1 MPGRETRPSGA
12 AARGGARAS
21 IIDIGAYVPRLRLD
35 RQRIGDAWGMAMGTG
50 EKAVANW
57 DEDSITMGI
66 EAGLDCLGARD
77 TSAVDM
83 CVLATTTA
91 PYLEKQSATVVAT
104 ALDLGRRV
112 RTADVTG
119 TLRAGTTALQIAQDA
134 IAAGSARQALVTV
147 ADDRLARPQSLLE
160 NSFGDAAA
168 AFLLGPA
175 GSDGAI
181 AEIEWSG
188 SVHNETVE
196 YWRNPGD
203 RFVAEWEDRFIRQA
217 GYLPVMSEAITSA
230 LEDADL
236 KPADFDTVVVYP
248 LDAKSARGL
257 VRDLGFEDQVL
268 ADDLG
273 TKVGN
278 CGAAQV
284 PLEVVS
290 VLETA
295 APGQRILV
303 AGYGDGA
310 DVLVL
315 RVTDAIR
322 RWKRRRGVA
331 GHVASSR
338 QLANYAAYIGTKQLM
353 ETEAASRRLEYASP
367 PQMRRDRASVLGR
380 YGQRCRACQTVQF
393 PFQRVCAV
401 CSAKDDFE
409 VQRVAAKG
417 VLFTFTIDIL
427 MPSPVPP
434 TIMGIVDLEDGAR
447 MFIPVTDIGVEEAK
461 LGLPLELCVRKLH
474 DAQGIHHYYWKA
486 RPSRDEDPKEPQ

>member
-1 MPGRETRPSGA
+1 MRAEEARGPGA

-21 IIDIGAYVPRLRLD
+21 IIDVGAYVPRLRLD

-57 DEDSITMGI
+57 DEDAITMGI

-77 TSAVDM
+77 TSAVDL
-83 CVLATTTA
+83 CILATTTP

-104 ALDLGRRV
+104 ALDLRRGA

-119 TLRAGTTALQIAQDA
+119 TLRAGTVALQLAQDA
-134 IAAGSARQALVTV
+134 VAAGSARQALVTV
-147 ADDRLARPQSLLE
+147 ADARLARPQSLLE

-168 AFLLGPA
+168 AFLLAPT
-175 GSDGAI
+175 GSDDAI
-181 AEIEWSG
+181 AEIEWSQ

-196 YWRNPGD
+196 HWRRPAD

-217 GYLPVMSEAITSA
+217 GYLPVMSEAITTA
-230 LEDADL
+230 LEGADL
-236 KPADFDTVVVYP
+236 KPAQIDTVVVYP

-257 VRDLGFEDQVL
+257 VRELGFEDGAL

-273 TKVGN
+273 TKVGS

-290 VLETA
+290 VLERA
-295 APGQRILV
+295 EPGQRILV

-315 RVTDAIR
+315 RVTDGIR
-322 RWKRRRGVA
+322 RWRPRRGVA
-331 GHVASSR
+331 GHVSSSR

-353 ETEAASRRLEYASP
+353 ETEAASRTLEYASP

-380 YGQRCRACQTVQF
+380 YGQRCRACGTVQF
-393 PFQRVCAV
+393 PFQRVCVV

-409 VQRVAAKG
+409 EVRVASRG
-417 VLFTFTIDIL
+417 TLFTFTIDIL

-447 MFIPVTDIGVEEAK
+447 MFIPVTDVGVEEAK
-461 LGLPLELCVRKLH
+461 LGMPLELCVRKLH

-486 RPSRDEDPKEPQ
+486 RPSRDEDAKEPQ